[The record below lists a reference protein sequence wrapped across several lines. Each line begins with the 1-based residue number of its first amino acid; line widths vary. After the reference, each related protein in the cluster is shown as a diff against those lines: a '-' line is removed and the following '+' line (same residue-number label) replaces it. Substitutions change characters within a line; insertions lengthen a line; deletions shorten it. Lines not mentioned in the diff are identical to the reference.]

1 MERMPDMSESE
12 EANSTIECLRRE
24 IAALKDRLTVM
35 ERAEYRHAQLTRQRA
50 AETQRIKNRVEAIL
64 NHNPYAIL
72 LLRED
77 GAIRTGNPAFKE
89 LVGYHVDEV
98 YGQSPDVLLDDA
110 EQAARFQRGLA
121 DTIRHGRTEQ
131 VSGVSIRRKDGTSF
145 EADIALAPIREEGAV
160 RGVVCNIRD
169 ITELREI
176 ERMKEAFVSSVSH
189 ELRTPVTNLKLYLH
203 LMELNPEKGEPYM
216 ATLRREAK
224 RLEHLVEAVLFIANV
239 KELEVAPNYQPTDLA
254 ALAGQYVA
262 DRTSLAAD
270 EHKLTMRFNAEANLP
285 GVKADP
291 AQIERALG
299 LLLDNAFKYT
309 PPGGRIEVSVV
320 QCSRDGNDRWVALA
334 VSDSGPGI
342 PSEEQTQI
350 FTRFF
355 RGQAALN
362 TRTPGAGLGLA
373 IASEILTAHKG
384 RIEVESPGEL
394 GKGTTFTLC
403 LPPI

>member
-1 MERMPDMSESE
+1 METTPDMSEAE
-12 EANSTIECLRRE
+12 ESDSTTERLRRE

-50 AETQRIKNRVEAIL
+50 TETQRIKDRVEAIL

-77 GAIRTGNPAFKE
+77 GAIRTGNPAFQE

-121 DTIRHGRTEQ
+121 DTIKHGRTEQ
-131 VSGVSIRRKDGTSF
+131 VSGVSIRCKDGTSF

-169 ITELREI
+169 ITELREV

-203 LMELNPEKGEPYM
+203 LMELNPEKNEPYM

-254 ALAGQYVA
+254 ALAGQYVV

-270 EHKLTMRFNAEANLP
+270 EHGLTIHFHAEADLP
-285 GVKADP
+285 DVKADP

-299 LLLDNAFKYT
+299 LLLDNAFSYT
-309 PPGGRIEVSVV
+309 PPGGRIEVSVT
-320 QCSRDGNDRWVALA
+320 QCTREVNGRWVSLA

-342 PSEEQTQI
+342 PPEEQPRI

-355 RGQAALN
+355 RGRAALN
-362 TRTPGAGLGLA
+362 TRTSGAGLGLA

-394 GKGTTFTLC
+394 GEGTTFTLC
-403 LPPI
+403 LPPM

>member
-1 MERMPDMSESE
+1 MPETE
-12 EANSTIECLRRE
+12 EANSTTERLRRE
-24 IAALKDRLTVM
+24 NAALKDRLTVM

-50 AETQRIKNRVEAIL
+50 AETQRVKDRVEAIL

-77 GAIRTGNPAFKE
+77 GAIRTGNPAFHK

-98 YGQSPDVLLDDA
+98 YGQSPDVLLDSE
-110 EQAARFQRGLA
+110 EQAAYFNNCLNE
-121 DTIRHGRTEQ
+121 TIKQDRTQQ
-131 VSGVSIRRKDGTSF
+131 VSGVSFRRKDGTSF
-145 EADIALAPIREEGAV
+145 EADIALAPIKEEGAV

-169 ITELREI
+169 ITELKEI

-189 ELRTPVTNLKLYLH
+189 ELRTPVANLKLYLH
-203 LMELNPEKGEPYM
+203 LMELNPEKGESYM
-216 ATLRREAK
+216 ATLRRETK

-239 KELEVAPNYQPTDLA
+239 KELEVSPHYQPTDLA

-270 EHKLTMRFNAEANLP
+270 EHKLTMHFSAEENLP
-285 GVKADP
+285 EVKADP

-309 PPGGRIEVSVV
+309 PPGGRIEVSVT
-320 QCSRDGNDRWVALA
+320 QCTREGNDRWVTLA

-342 PSEEQTQI
+342 LPEEQSHI
-350 FTRFF
+350 FERFF
-355 RGQAALN
+355 RGRITLD

-373 IASEILTAHKG
+373 IASEILAAHKG
-384 RIEVESPGEL
+384 LIEVESPGEL
-394 GKGTTFTLC
+394 GEGTTFTLC
-403 LPPI
+403 LPPM